1 MNILSL
7 LPLLSDQPE
16 VTIGNSVIFAA
27 KLGDSIDIIAAM
39 DINGNPTPSLTW
51 FDPNNTAIS
60 YGGRFLQNV
69 EGTLTIQDLELT
81 DFGNYRFVAS
91 NDIGNN
97 ADVNL
102 SLIQLSKSRLN
113 YLIPWF
119 VHIVIN

>member
-113 YLIPWF
+113 Y
-119 VHIVIN
+119 